1 MSEEIKLT
9 PTQQEAYALLQ
20 KFGTFVYSRQAQA
33 FTSSGCLSKIQAN
46 TAKLLKKK
54 KIVKGKMETTENN
67 RKILARITLRED
79 NPVEKLVKDGK
90 IQLPIV

>member
-20 KFGTFVYSRQAQA
+20 KFGSFVYSRQAQA
-33 FTSSGCLSKIQAN
+33 FTSAGCLSKIQTN

-54 KIVKGKMETTENN
+54 KIVKGNWSTTENN
-67 RKILARITLRED
+67 RKILSRITLRED
-79 NPVEKLVKDGK
+79 NPVQKLVNEGK